1 MTKRPAYYIS
11 VLPPARFGERFD
23 IPEWAYSR
31 AFETMRRY
39 KLRGWGACIVDG
51 SARPVT
57 WLVNGHERPDY
68 KRKLPELEVTARSS
82 DEALMLARA
91 RDWNYDSTQRKA

>member
-11 VLPPARFGERFD
+11 VLPPTRFGERFD

-57 WLVNGHERPDY
+57 WLVGGH
-68 KRKLPELEVTARSS
+68 KLPELEVTARSS